1 MLCVL
6 LVSAYYALRV
16 SALLFRIALK
26 VFSAALK
33 VLYIMK
39 VFYLAFRLLVL
50 VPLGYCF
57 WFATG
62 FYCCGLCRR
71 RKQGKAPQ
79 EAKTNGA
86 SQKTNG
92 TPQKASLEELVSLL
106 EGSKKK

>member
-62 FYCCGLCRR
+62 FYCCGLCLLRRPRRTARR
-71 RKQGKAPQ
+71 RRPTGPLRRPPSRSWCRSSRA
-79 EAKTNGA
+79 A
-86 SQKTNG
+86 
-92 TPQKASLEELVSLL
+92 
-106 EGSKKK
+106 